1 MAGLSRR
8 FLRAALLVAVA
19 GWTLGKAS
27 HAVPTAI
34 PEGPTHLLD
43 ETDLADI
50 EKKAIRAIDRVAEST
65 VLVTFR
71 GRAGSS
77 ASGVIIDSK
86 GLVLTAGH
94 VGDQPG
100 RRGVITLPDG
110 REFRGRTL
118 GQIFEGDVDLG
129 LIQIQNLADDELLPA
144 VELAPKN
151 GIQDGDWV
159 LTLGY
164 AAAISEMRQSQ
175 PAARIGRIVA
185 VDGGEIAV
193 DSPFDAGD
201 SGGPIIDLDGRLVG
215 IVSRCGHESWQNI
228 GTGVDAIHEFLP
240 RLESQDLG
248 DLDTD
253 LEDWNGNTGRRS
265 ARATKRDP
273 RFLAT
278 LDPLTSPTKQGIV
291 ELRNDDRLVTFGTV
305 VGENRVIAKASLF
318 ARQSRNAMAVF
329 TSPATGRTVAKAAKP
344 LAIDA
349 ELDLVLLEV
358 PGVSMPASLKKIRV
372 DPVESG
378 TLLIVTDDDGDAAAF
393 GIVARDVDSLTNENA
408 IEDRPFIGIAY
419 EATRRPSGLRIT
431 KVVPSSSA
439 ARAGLAVND
448 VLLTIDGRPVQDR
461 RGLSAEIGNAAIGD
475 RRTLALDR
483 DGDRLDIELEL
494 GIRPGGS
501 TRGLPGNT
509 STGVSRVSGGF
520 GDVFLIDADVPA
532 HAIGSPV
539 VDLKGDLVGWTVARR
554 SRTSLVVVPW
564 SRVLESLDRLEPD
577 EDDAS
582 RRLCAY
588 RVLVT
593 EGNDG
598 SIGLE
603 ADDAFPVGDEIRR
616 EKLGPEG
623 GTTWG
628 FWTDADDALAWT
640 IRVDQPGRF
649 QVTLEQACPRRDSGT
664 PIRLTIGDHELDGR
678 VESTEGSSDFAE
690 FSLGEIEIDKIGEMT
705 AVLKPLASPRNS
717 VMNFARL
724 RLDRLPAPPTL
735 RTAPLEIQKEPGSS
749 RDSDL
754 QPRGQP

>member
-8 FLRAALLVAVA
+8 FLRAALLVGVA

-27 HAVPTAI
+27 QAVLTTI
-34 PEGPTHLLD
+34 PDGATHLLD

-94 VGDQPG
+94 VGDQSG
-100 RRGVITLPDG
+100 RRGVIRLPDG

-329 TSPATGRTVAKAAKP
+329 TSPATGRTVAKAATP

-349 ELDLVLLEV
+349 ELDLVLLKV
-358 PGVSMPASLKKIRV
+358 PGVSMPASLKKVRI

-419 EATRRPSGLRIT
+419 ETTRRPMGLRIT

-439 ARAGLAVND
+439 ARAGLA
-448 VLLTIDGRPVQDR
+448 DR
-461 RGLSAEIGNAAIGD
+461 FRIVAACLRRLETPRSA
-475 RRTLALDR
+475 
-483 DGDRLDIELEL
+483 IE
-494 GIRPGGS
+494 
-501 TRGLPGNT
+501 
-509 STGVSRVSGGF
+509 
-520 GDVFLIDADVPA
+520 
-532 HAIGSPV
+532 
-539 VDLKGDLVGWTVARR
+539 RR
-554 SRTSLVVVPW
+554 SR
-564 SRVLESLDRLEPD
+564 
-577 EDDAS
+577 
-582 RRLCAY
+582 
-588 RVLVT
+588 
-593 EGNDG
+593 
-598 SIGLE
+598 
-603 ADDAFPVGDEIRR
+603 
-616 EKLGPEG
+616 
-623 GTTWG
+623 
-628 FWTDADDALAWT
+628 
-640 IRVDQPGRF
+640 
-649 QVTLEQACPRRDSGT
+649 
-664 PIRLTIGDHELDGR
+664 
-678 VESTEGSSDFAE
+678 
-690 FSLGEIEIDKIGEMT
+690 
-705 AVLKPLASPRNS
+705 
-717 VMNFARL
+717 
-724 RLDRLPAPPTL
+724 
-735 RTAPLEIQKEPGSS
+735 
-749 RDSDL
+749 
-754 QPRGQP
+754 

>member
-1 MAGLSRR
+1 
-8 FLRAALLVAVA
+8 
-19 GWTLGKAS
+19 
-27 HAVPTAI
+27 
-34 PEGPTHLLD
+34 
-43 ETDLADI
+43 
-50 EKKAIRAIDRVAEST
+50 
-65 VLVTFR
+65 
-71 GRAGSS
+71 
-77 ASGVIIDSK
+77 
-86 GLVLTAGH
+86 
-94 VGDQPG
+94 
-100 RRGVITLPDG
+100 
-110 REFRGRTL
+110 
-118 GQIFEGDVDLG
+118 
-129 LIQIQNLADDELLPA
+129 
-144 VELAPKN
+144 
-151 GIQDGDWV
+151 
-159 LTLGY
+159 
-164 AAAISEMRQSQ
+164 
-175 PAARIGRIVA
+175 
-185 VDGGEIAV
+185 
-193 DSPFDAGD
+193 
-201 SGGPIIDLDGRLVG
+201 
-215 IVSRCGHESWQNI
+215 
-228 GTGVDAIHEFLP
+228 
-240 RLESQDLG
+240 
-248 DLDTD
+248 
-253 LEDWNGNTGRRS
+253 
-265 ARATKRDP
+265 
-273 RFLAT
+273 
-278 LDPLTSPTKQGIV
+278 
-291 ELRNDDRLVTFGTV
+291 
-305 VGENRVIAKASLF
+305 
-318 ARQSRNAMAVF
+318 
-329 TSPATGRTVAKAAKP
+329 
-344 LAIDA
+344 
-349 ELDLVLLEV
+349 
-358 PGVSMPASLKKIRV
+358 
-372 DPVESG
+372 
-378 TLLIVTDDDGDAAAF
+378 
-393 GIVARDVDSLTNENA
+393 
-408 IEDRPFIGIAY
+408 
-419 EATRRPSGLRIT
+419 
-431 KVVPSSSA
+431 
-439 ARAGLAVND
+439 

-475 RRTLALDR
+475 RKTLALNR

-564 SRVLESLDRLEPD
+564 SRVLDSLDRLEPD

-616 EKLGPEG
+616 EKLGPQG

-735 RTAPLEIQKEPGSS
+735 RTAPLEIRKESGSS